1 MIGSKV
7 YAGKLEK
14 NRLRNKNCKVKFINE
29 KLLWL
34 MMGNPL
40 TIKNVDIISYQK
52 PDA

>member
-7 YAGKLEK
+7 CAGKLEQHQSCI
-14 NRLRNKNCKVKFINE
+14 KNCKVEFINA